1 MSKKKDEV
9 EKTNKTFDVETA
21 LNELPVADWIKT
33 TFKETVDVSKIK
45 SQNELEKEFKKY
57 MELKK

>member
-9 EKTNKTFDVETA
+9 EKTNKTFDVETG
-21 LNELPVADWIKT
+21 LKELQKADWIIDAFRDKI
-33 TFKETVDVSKIK
+33 DVTKIK